1 MAVIDVVIL
10 NLKIYKLNME
20 KDNPFKPNT
29 SRVDRLET
37 QILILM
43 ERVATLERDLTYH
56 IKESERC

>member
-1 MAVIDVVIL
+1 MSMNIKANSEI
-10 NLKIYKLNME
+10 
-20 KDNPFKPNT
+20 DNPFKPNT